1 MQRAAGT
8 GVKPDAQPAPGA
20 LQSLSWANLLPA
32 LRWARHY
39 RWGDF
44 SGDLTAAIIVT
55 IMLIP
60 QSLAYAMLA
69 GLPPEIGLYASILP
83 LVAYALFG
91 TSRTL
96 AVGPV
101 AIVSL
106 MTATAAGSVATQGSA
121 DYLTAALLLAA
132 LSGLMLFVMGV
143 LRLGFLANFLSHP
156 VVAGFIASSAIL
168 IAVGQIRH
176 LLGISSG
183 GQTLHHMLVSLVREV
198 GNLNATTAAIGFLS
212 LAALILVRRYLKAV
226 LMHVGVASPVADSL
240 ARSGPVFVVIGAT
253 LAVSGLALSAKG
265 VSVVGTIPAGLPP
278 LGFPAIDFKLILQLA
293 LPAFMISLVGF
304 VESVS
309 VGQTLA
315 AKRRQRIEPNQELIG
330 LGVSNLASALSSG
343 FPVTGGFARSV
354 VNFGAGAETPAAGA
368 FAAVGIALATLY
380 LTPYLA
386 NLPQATLA
394 ATIIVAVLSLI
405 DFSALKRTWSYSKAD
420 FTAMAATMLVT
431 LAVGVEQGILAGVA
445 LSLALFLY
453 RTSRPHMAIVG
464 LVPGT
469 EHFRNIRRHNVLT
482 SEDILTLRIDES
494 LYFANS
500 RYLEDRLTELVAERP
515 SLRHMILMCSAVNDI
530 DASALESLEEINR
543 RLSDAGVTLHLSE
556 VKGPVMDRLQRTSFL
571 EDLTGS
577 VYRSQFD
584 AINAL
589 DPGLTMRPAVL
600 PPSVADD

>member
-1 MQRAAGT
+1 MQR
-8 GVKPDAQPAPGA
+8 GVKTGPKPEKERVQGA
-20 LQSLSWANLLPA
+20 LHTRKWSDFLPA
-32 LRWARHY
+32 LAWARQY
-39 RWGDF
+39 GWATF

-106 MTATAAGSVATQGSA
+106 MTATAAGSVAAQGSA
-121 DYLTAALLLAA
+121 DYLTAAILLAA

-156 VVAGFIASSAIL
+156 VIAGFIASSAIL

-176 LLGISSG
+176 LLGIGAG
-183 GQTLHHMLVSLVREV
+183 GQTLQSMLASLFRDI
-198 GNLNATTAAIGFLS
+198 GNTNWVTAAIGFLS
-212 LAALILVRRYLKAV
+212 LAALLLVRRYLKSL
-226 LMHVGVASPVADSL
+226 LMLLGIGSRPADSL
-240 ARSGPVFVVIGAT
+240 ARSGPVFVVVAAT
-253 LAVSGLALSAKG
+253 FAVGGLALNAKG
-265 VSVVGTIPAGLPP
+265 VSVVGAIPAGLPP
-278 LGFPAIDFKLILQLA
+278 LGLPAIDLDLVLQLS

-315 AKRRQRIEPNQELIG
+315 AKRRQRIEPDQELIG
-330 LGVSNLASALSSG
+330 LGVSNLASALSGG

-368 FAAVGIALATLY
+368 FAAIGIAIATLY

-394 ATIIVAVLSLI
+394 ATIIVAVLSLV
-405 DFSALKRTWSYSKAD
+405 DFGVFRRTWNYSKAD
-420 FTAMAATMLVT
+420 FAAMAATMLVT
-431 LAVGVEQGILAGVA
+431 LAVGIEQGILAGVA

-469 EHFRNIRRHNVLT
+469 QHFRNIRRHDVLT
-482 SEDILTLRIDES
+482 SEEILTLRIDES

-500 RYLEDRLTELVAERP
+500 RYLEDRVTELVAERP
-515 SLRHMILMCSAVNDI
+515 HLRHLILMCSAINAI
-530 DASALESLEEINR
+530 DASALESLEEMNR
-543 RLSDAGVTLHLSE
+543 RLADGGVTLHLSE
-556 VKGPVMDRLQRTSFL
+556 VKGPVMDRLARTSFL
-571 EDLTGS
+571 KDLTGQ
-577 VYRSQFD
+577 VFRSQYD
-584 AINAL
+584 AIAAL
-589 DPGLTMRPAVL
+589 DPRLAA
-600 PPSVADD
+600 S

>member
-1 MQRAAGT
+1 MQRA
-8 GVKPDAQPAPGA
+8 VKPAVAAESDSAPNRPGVRRHFE
-20 LQSLSWANLLPA
+20 LIPA
-32 LRWARHY
+32 LAWARNY
-39 RWGDF
+39 RWSQF
-44 SGDLTAAIIVT
+44 SGDITAAIIVT

-69 GLPPEIGLYASILP
+69 GLPPGVGLYASILP

-106 MTATAAGSVATQGSA
+106 MTATAASSVVTQGSVE
-121 DYLTAALLLAA
+121 YLTAAILLAA
-132 LSGLMLFVMGV
+132 LSGIMLAAMG
-143 LRLGFLANFLSHP
+143 LFRLGFIANFLSHP
-156 VVAGFIASSAIL
+156 VIAGFIASSGIL
-168 IAVGQIRH
+168 IAIGQLRH
-176 LLGISSG
+176 LLGINAS
-183 GQTLHHMLVSLVREV
+183 GQTLQAMLASLGQHITEIN
-198 GNLNATTAAIGFLS
+198 GATATIGLLS
-212 LAALILVRRYLKAV
+212 LAALVLARRYLKSA
-226 LMHVGVASPVADSL
+226 LTLVGVPPRTADAV
-240 ARSGPVFVVIGAT
+240 ARSGPVFVVIAAT
-253 LAVSGLALSAKG
+253 LAVTGFALKAKG
-265 VSVVGTIPAGLPP
+265 VAVVGAIPAGLPP
-278 LGFPAIDFKLILQLA
+278 LGFPSIDLDLVLQLA

-330 LGVSNLASALSSG
+330 LGVANITSAISSG

-386 NLPQATLA
+386 DLPQATLA
-394 ATIIVAVLSLI
+394 ATIIVAVLSLV
-405 DFSALKRTWSYSKAD
+405 DLSALKRTWTYSKAD
-420 FTAMAATMLVT
+420 FAAMAATMLAT
-431 LAVGVEQGILAGVA
+431 LAIGVEQGILAGVA

-469 EHFRNIRRHNVLT
+469 EHFRNIRRHDVLT
-482 SEDILTLRIDES
+482 SDEILTLRIDES

-500 RYLEDRLTELVAERP
+500 RYLEDRVTELVADRP
-515 SLRHMILMCSAVNDI
+515 RLRHLILMCSAINDI

-543 RLSDAGVTLHLSE
+543 RLADSGVTLHLSE
-556 VKGPVMDRLQRTSFL
+556 VKGPVMDRLAKTSFL
-571 EDLTGS
+571 DDLSGE
-577 VYRSQFD
+577 VYRSQFE
-584 AINAL
+584 AVCEL
-589 DPGLTMRPAVL
+589 DPKLPAAAAF
-600 PPSVADD
+600 PS